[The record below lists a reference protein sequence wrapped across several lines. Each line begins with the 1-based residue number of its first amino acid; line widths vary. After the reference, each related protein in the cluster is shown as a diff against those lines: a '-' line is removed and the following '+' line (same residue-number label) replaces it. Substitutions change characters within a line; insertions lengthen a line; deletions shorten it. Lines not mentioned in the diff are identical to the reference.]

1 MHLDYLGSLTKKP
14 TSDSLMRREE
24 DRMAAYI
31 HTRGSFGS
39 SFDFHAGLNF
49 DMPPHHRSKHAATLE
64 EYNYNNNNNNN
75 NYHNM
80 FSDDNNISNKHS
92 GTVDVL
98 RSISQSYQHQTS
110 PNVPTNNFTFNHN
123 ITHVNL
129 INNKFQIDIPAAHQ
143 YNNSTT
149 ATPNHDFPMN
159 DSSIAG
165 GMNISPVSHH
175 HPSSNNQFSRS
186 SPNNTNNNNNSTIGS
201 RLNSASSYSNSHHGE
216 AYSPPQPQMV
226 NSGSPPDQFMN
237 MYHSSQQ
244 QTAGYNTNHSLKQ
257 SPNDFHNIPSLTK
270 FSSPEH
276 HHQVPAPGAM
286 TSPMKSDEYPGNMY
300 GGYGDQSNLM
310 NGVNGSLSHSSM
322 SNNIS
327 RVPPIFTQPSDQK
340 HRDTD
345 VEQVNDNQKCKNT
358 IEGTKTSVRR
368 FKRWYKE
375 RYNKEIDM
383 NSVNS
388 FNAPE
393 LLKDFFLDIRDT
405 RPGRVGNEYEP
416 VTLTTY
422 RNGLRRYFLYRKC
435 PPAPD
440 NFDLTDKTFDIV
452 NRHLVTK
459 RDDLKRKGKGN
470 HPNAIESIT
479 AEQLEKMW
487 ASGAIGTHAP
497 RPLLRLQ
504 WWYNTVYHGV
514 RGRMAH
520 HDLTTE
526 DFAVSR
532 AMDGKIMMEYT
543 KTGCNNNNT
552 NNHHQDSMSPKLEP
566 PKKKKF
572 KGIVKETDGGERD
585 PIRAFEIYKAHRPEG
600 ISSFYLTPKHKPKG
614 NVWFNKVPMGKNSIG
629 RIMREIK
636 AIAGI

>member
-1 MHLDYLGSLTKKP
+1 
-14 TSDSLMRREE
+14 MRKEE
-24 DRMAAYI
+24 DKMAAYI
-31 HTRGSFGS
+31 HTRSSFGS

-49 DMPPHHRSKHAATLE
+49 DMPHRKHSATTLE
-64 EYNYNNNNNNN
+64 EYNYNNN
-75 NYHNM
+75 YHM
-80 FSDDNNISNKHS
+80 FNDESNLSNKHS
-92 GTVDVL
+92 GNVDVL
-98 RSISQSYQHQTS
+98 RSISQNYQQQTS
-110 PNVPTNNFTFNHN
+110 PNGPANNFTFNHN
-123 ITHVNL
+123 VTHVNL
-129 INNKFQIDIPAAHQ
+129 INNRFQIDIPAAHQ
-143 YNNSTT
+143 YNNNTST
-149 ATPNHDFPMN
+149 HDFPMS
-159 DSSIAG
+159 DSTTAM

-175 HPSSNNQFSRS
+175 TTNNQFSRS
-186 SPNNTNNNNNSTIGS
+186 SPNNAVVS
-201 RLNSASSYSNSHHGE
+201 RLNSASSYTTSNHGE
-216 AYSPPQPQMV
+216 SYSPPQQMM
-226 NSGSPPDQFMN
+226 NNQSPNDQFMS
-237 MYHSSQQ
+237 MYHSSQ
-244 QTAGYNTNHSLKQ
+244 GYNHSTMKP
-257 SPNDFHNIPSLTK
+257 SPTEYNIPSLTK
-270 FSSPEH
+270 FPSPDH
-276 HHQVPAPGAM
+276 PLPI
-286 TSPMKSDEYPGNMY
+286 TSPIKSNEEYQNSLY
-300 GGYGDQSNLM
+300 HGYNEQTNLM
-310 NGVNGSLSHSSM
+310 NNVNGSISNSM
-322 SNNIS
+322 PNNLS
-327 RVPPIFTQPSDQK
+327 RVPPIFTQPSENK

-345 VEQVNDNQKCKNT
+345 VEQVNDAQKCKNT

-388 FNAPE
+388 YNAPE

-526 DFAVSR
+526 DFAISR
-532 AMDGKIMMEYT
+532 AMDGKILMEYT
-543 KTGCNNNNT
+543 KNGQN
-552 NNHHQDSMSPKLEP
+552 DPASISPKLEP

-572 KGIVKETDGGERD
+572 KGVVKETDGGERD

>member
-1 MHLDYLGSLTKKP
+1 MKDI
-14 TSDSLMRREE
+14 

-49 DMPPHHRSKHAATLE
+49 DMPHRKHATLE
-64 EYNYNNNNNNN
+64 EYSYNNNYPMFNEENN
-75 NYHNM
+75 
-80 FSDDNNISNKHS
+80 FSNKHS
-92 GTVDVL
+92 GPPDVL
-98 RSISQSYQHQTS
+98 RSLSQNYPQQTS
-110 PNVPTNNFTFNHN
+110 PNGQHNNFTFNHN
-123 ITHVNL
+123 VTHVNL
-129 INNKFQIDIPAAHQ
+129 INNRFQIDIPAAHQ
-143 YNNSTT
+143 YNNNNNSNNNT
-149 ATPNHDFPMN
+149 ANSHEFNIN
-159 DSSIAG
+159 DSAMP
-165 GMNISPVSHH
+165 MNISPVSH
-175 HPSSNNQFSRS
+175 PANNQFSRS
-186 SPNNTNNNNNSTIGS
+186 SPNNPIS
-201 RLNSASSYSNSHHGE
+201 RLNSASSYTTSHHGE
-216 AYSPPQPQMV
+216 SYSPPQPMV
-226 NSGSPPDQFMN
+226 NNASPTDHFMS
-237 MYHSSQQ
+237 MYHSSQ
-244 QTAGYNTNHSLKQ
+244 GYNQSNLK
-257 SPNDFHNIPSLTK
+257 PPTNDFHSIPSLTK
-270 FSSPEH
+270 FPSPEH
-276 HHQVPAPGAM
+276 QM
-286 TSPMKSDEYPGNMY
+286 SITSPIKSDEYSNNMY
-300 GGYGDQSNLM
+300 GYNDHQTSLI
-310 NGVNGSLSHSSM
+310 NGNCTLPST
-322 SNNIS
+322 NNMS
-327 RVPPIFTQPSDQK
+327 RVPPIFTQTSDQK

-345 VEQVNDNQKCKNT
+345 VEQVNDAQKCKNT

-383 NSVNS
+383 NNVNS

-422 RNGLRRYFLYRKC
+422 RNGLRRYFLYRKV

-520 HDLTTE
+520 HDLTTD
-526 DFAVSR
+526 DFNIAR
-532 AMDGKIMMEYT
+532 AMDGKLMMEYT
-543 KTGCNNNNT
+543 KNGQPNPA
-552 NNHHQDSMSPKLEP
+552 SLSPKLEP

-572 KGIVKETDGGERD
+572 KGIVKETDGSERD

>member
-1 MHLDYLGSLTKKP
+1 
-14 TSDSLMRREE
+14 
-24 DRMAAYI
+24 MAAFL
-31 HTRGSFGS
+31 HSRGSFGT
-39 SFDFHAGLNF
+39 SFDFHTGLNF
-49 DMPPHHRSKHAATLE
+49 DTTHRKHSTALE
-64 EYNYNNNNNNN
+64 EYNYNNNYPVFN
-75 NYHNM
+75 
-80 FSDDNNISNKHS
+80 DETTLTNKHAS
-92 GTVDVL
+92 GSVDVL
-98 RSISQSYQHQTS
+98 RSFSYGQQQSTS
-110 PNVPTNNFTFNHN
+110 PNPPTNNFTFNHN

-129 INNKFQIDIPAAHQ
+129 INNRFQIDIPA
-143 YNNSTT
+143 T
-149 ATPNHDFPMN
+149 
-159 DSSIAG
+159 
-165 GMNISPVSHH
+165 HH
-175 HPSSNNQFSRS
+175 Y
-186 SPNNTNNNNNSTIGS
+186 NNNNNSSSNNPSSQHDYHQMSEPGMSMNISPAGSHQQTSSNIFSRSSLSNNPVS
-201 RLNSASSYSNSHHGE
+201 RLNSTGSYTTSHHGDS
-216 AYSPPQPQMV
+216 YSPPQPMIN
-226 NSGSPPDQFMN
+226 NSASASDHFMS
-237 MYHSSQQ
+237 MYHSSQGFQ
-244 QTAGYNTNHSLKQ
+244 SGIKNTSE
-257 SPNDFHNIPSLTK
+257 DFHNLPSLSSK
-270 FSSPEH
+270 FPSPEH
-276 HHQVPAPGAM
+276 PLPI
-286 TSPMKSDEYPGNMY
+286 TSPIKSDEYSSNMY
-300 GGYGDQSNLM
+300 GYNDHHTSMM
-310 NGVNGSLSHSSM
+310 NGGNCNISSSLPVS
-322 SNNIS
+322 NIS
-327 RVPPIFTQPSDQK
+327 RVPPIFTQTSDQRI
-340 HRDTD
+340 RDND
-345 VEQVNDNQKCKNT
+345 VEQVNDAQKCKNT

-520 HDLTTE
+520 HDLTTD
-526 DFAVSR
+526 DFHVSR
-532 AMDGKIMMEYT
+532 ALDGKLLMEYT
-543 KTGCNNNNT
+543 KNGQ
-552 NNHHQDSMSPKLEP
+552 HHTSPLSPKMEP

-572 KGIVKETDGGERD
+572 RGVVKETDGGERD
-585 PIRAFEIYKAHRPEG
+585 PIRAFEIFKAHRPEG

>member
-1 MHLDYLGSLTKKP
+1 
-14 TSDSLMRREE
+14 MRREE

-49 DMPPHHRSKHAATLE
+49 DPMSHHRKHAPTLE
-64 EYNYNNNNNNN
+64 EYNYNTANNNNN

-80 FSDDNNISNKHS
+80 FSSEENSLSNKHAS
-92 GTVDVL
+92 SSVDVL
-98 RSISQSYQHQTS
+98 RSISQSYQQQTS
-110 PNVPTNNFTFNHN
+110 PNAPTNNFTFNHN

-143 YNNSTT
+143 YNNNNNNNNSNNNTSVSN
-149 ATPNHDFPMN
+149 PNHDFSMT
-159 DSSIAG
+159 DSSAALGGAPG

-175 HPSSNNQFSRS
+175 PPPNNQFSRS
-186 SPNNTNNNNNSTIGS
+186 SPSSNTVIGS
-201 RLNSASSYSNSHHGE
+201 RLNSASSYTNSHHGD
-216 AYSPPQPQMV
+216 ACYSPPQQMV
-226 NSGSPPDQFMN
+226 NSGGSPSDQFMN
-237 MYHSSQQ
+237 MYHHHSSQG
-244 QTAGYNTNHSLKQ
+244 AGYNNHHQTATTIKQQQ

-270 FSSPEH
+270 FSSPESHH
-276 HHQVPAPGAM
+276 HHQLPGGPM

-300 GGYGDQSNLM
+300 GYNDQSTLM
-310 NGVNGSLSHSSM
+310 NGGVNGSLPPHSSL

-327 RVPPIFTQPSDQK
+327 RVPPIFSQQSELK

-520 HDLTTE
+520 HDLTTD
-526 DFAVSR
+526 DFAISR
-532 AMDGKIMMEYT
+532 APMDGKIMMEYT
-543 KTGCNNNNT
+543 KSGCNQNNP
-552 NNHHQDSMSPKLEP
+552 QDSMSPKLEP